1 MPLLGHFFIAQ
12 PEGVSF
18 HQFSP
23 VHIALIAVALLGTA
37 LVLKSRKNNR
47 KLELAIGL
55 TLLLQQLM
63 LYSWYL
69 STDYRILSEGL
80 PLYHCRVSIITL
92 SLGLLLQKDLL
103 IKLGSYWGIMGSVGA
118 LIYVGLDPFLF
129 PHVTQLSYF
138 TGHFLLLW
146 GAVYCLFVRRIG
158 MTKKDYAR
166 TIVFTCIFQA
176 AMFFLNPVVGGNYGY
191 TASSPIGIGNG
202 WNPVLYALTVT
213 LVFNGLLT
221 LQYLLQRRARRQV
234 REKSEKT
241 RDRAFRP

>member
-12 PEGVSF
+12 PEGVVF
-18 HQFSP
+18 QQFSP

-37 LVLKSRKNNR
+37 LVLRSRKNNR
-47 KLELAIGL
+47 RLELCIAL
-55 TLLLQQLM
+55 VLLMQQLM

-69 STDYRILSEGL
+69 STDYRVLSEGL
-80 PLYHCRVSIITL
+80 PLYHCRVSIIML
-92 SLGLLLQKDLL
+92 SVGLIFRRELL

-158 MTKKDYAR
+158 MTAGDYRKA
-166 TIVFTCIFQA
+166 VAFTCIFQA
-176 AMFFLNPVVGGNYGY
+176 GTFFLNPLVGGNYGY

-202 WNPVLYALTVT
+202 LNDVVYAVLVTAVFVAILTVQY
-213 LVFNGLLT
+213 FLLSDK
-221 LQYLLQRRARRQV
+221 RRALRARCKALSRR
-234 REKSEKT
+234 
-241 RDRAFRP
+241 FRS